1 LEELL
6 EQHPSIAVMMTR
18 ELGRR
23 LERKNKLPEE
33 REENNMVAAIGTET
47 PRSRDT
53 WLNYRRRSLRA

>member
-1 LEELL
+1 
-6 EQHPSIAVMMTR
+6 MMTR

-47 PRSRDT
+47 PTLARYLAQLTGEEVCVLDLGGLPRSR
-53 WLNYRRRSLRA
+53 